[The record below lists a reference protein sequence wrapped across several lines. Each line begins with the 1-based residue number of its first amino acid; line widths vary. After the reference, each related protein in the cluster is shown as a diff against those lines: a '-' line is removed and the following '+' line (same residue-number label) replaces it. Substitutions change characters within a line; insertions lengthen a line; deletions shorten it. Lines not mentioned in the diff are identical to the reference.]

1 MTADTLELLDRPAVT
16 ELYAILRFP
25 DPRLR
30 TVAKPIEVVDARIEA
45 IAAKMLATMY
55 AANGVGLAATQVDI
69 HERMFV
75 MDVAQGQEPLVLINP
90 EIVWRSPEKM
100 KAPEGCLS
108 VPQQGDMV
116 ERNSE
121 VRVEYTD
128 LTGARLTREAEGFK
142 AVCVQHEIDHLD
154 GKVFVDYLSSMKRQ
168 RILAA
173 LAKDV
178 RK

>member
-1 MTADTLELLDRPAVT
+1 MS
-16 ELYAILRFP
+16 ELYTVLRYP

-30 TVAKPIEVVDARIEA
+30 TVAKYIDMVDSRIEA

-55 AANGVGLAATQVDI
+55 ALKGVGLAATQVDI

-75 MDVAQGQEPLVLINP
+75 MDVAGGKEPIILINP
-90 EIVWRSPEKM
+90 EIIWRGAEKM

-116 ERNSE
+116 ERHKE
-121 VRVEYTD
+121 VRVEYTG
-128 LTGARLTREAEGFK
+128 LNGLRLVREAEGFK

-168 RILAA
+168 RILGA
-173 LAKDV
+173 LSKDV
-178 RK
+178 RR

>member
-1 MTADTLELLDRPAVT
+1 MS
-16 ELYAILRFP
+16 ELYTILRYP

-30 TVAKPIEVVDARIEA
+30 TVAKPIAVIDERVRA

-55 AANGVGLAATQVDI
+55 AAKGVGLAATQVDI

-75 MDVAQGQEPLVLINP
+75 MDVAEGQEPIVLINP
-90 EIVWRSPEKM
+90 EIVWRGPEKV

-108 VPQQGDMV
+108 VPEQGDLV
-116 ERNSE
+116 ERHKE

-128 LTGARLTREAEGFK
+128 LDGERLTREAEGFK

-168 RILAA
+168 RILTA
-173 LAKDV
+173 LAKVV

>member
-1 MTADTLELLDRPAVT
+1 MIAELDTLTMTDFYTV
-16 ELYAILRFP
+16 LRYP

-30 TVAKPIEVVDARIEA
+30 KVAKPVLDIDERIKI
-45 IAAKMLATMY
+45 IAAKMLRTMY
-55 AANGVGLAATQVDI
+55 AAKGVGLAATQIDI

-75 MDVAQGQEPLVLINP
+75 MDVAAGDEPVVLINP
-90 EIVWRSPEKM
+90 EIIWRGSEKV

-108 VPQQGDMV
+108 VPQQGDIV
-116 ERNSE
+116 ERHRE
-121 VRVEYTD
+121 IRVEYTD
-128 LTGARLTREAEGFK
+128 LDGVRLTREAEGFK

-168 RILAA
+168 RILTA
-173 LAKDV
+173 LSKDV